1 MLMQQ
6 TAKVRWPLDYCFRS
20 FCCWLIEPNDGM
32 TDWSRAAFP
41 TLAENKSQATYKGT
55 GGSKFRNKMANIVR
69 NVLGE

>member
-1 MLMQQ
+1 M
-6 TAKVRWPLDYCFRS
+6 F
-20 FCCWLIEPNDGM
+20 IEPNDDM
-32 TDWSRAAFP
+32 TNWSRAAFP